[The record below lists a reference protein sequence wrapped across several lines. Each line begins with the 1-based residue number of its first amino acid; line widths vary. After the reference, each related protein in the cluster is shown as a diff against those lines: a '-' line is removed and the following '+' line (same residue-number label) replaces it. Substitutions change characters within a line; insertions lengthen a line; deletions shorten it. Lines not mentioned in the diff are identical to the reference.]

1 MTQPIPLWTH
11 SRGTGRSIVFIHGW
25 TMDHRDEM
33 RTYEPI
39 FSGLEGWR
47 RHYLDLPGMGRT
59 PPSPTIRTLDDMLA
73 ACLDAIAA
81 LVGRGRFC
89 LAGTSAGAYLAR
101 GVLARMRGQV
111 AGLLLRVPLVVPG
124 DADRDLDK
132 VRPLITD
139 DAAVAV
145 LDADERAALGEVL
158 VQTPA
163 YVATLRAKLHEAV
176 APAQQLADDPFL
188 SAIRDDPAR
197 YRFSFD
203 PDAAPVLCAGPSLIV
218 AGRHDTHVGYRDAWR
233 LMAKLP
239 RAGFAVLD
247 RAEHGL
253 PIDQQALFSALV
265 HDWLVRVREQEGA
278 QG

>member
-1 MTQPIPLWTH
+1 MSGPARLWAR
-11 SRGTGRSIVFIHGW
+11 SEGAGRPIVFIHGW

-39 FSGLEGWR
+39 LAGLGGWR

-59 PPSPTIRTLDDMLA
+59 PASPGIRTLDDMLE

-81 LVGRGRFC
+81 LVGSERFC

-101 GVLARMRGQV
+101 GVLARRREQV
-111 AGLLLRVPLVVPG
+111 AGVLLRVPLVVPA
-124 DADRDLDK
+124 DAERDRDP
-132 VRPLITD
+132 VAPLIRNE
-139 DAAVAV
+139 AAVAV
-145 LDADERAALGEVL
+145 LDASERAALGEVL

-163 YVATLRAKLHEAV
+163 YVAALRAKLREAV
-176 APAQQLADDPFL
+176 APAQQAADDPFL
-188 SAIRDDPAR
+188 SAIRDDPTR

-203 PDAAPVLCAGPSLIV
+203 LDAAPVLCAGPSLIV

-233 LMAKLP
+233 LVAKLP
-239 RAGFAVLD
+239 RASFAVLD

-253 PIDQQALFSALV
+253 PIDQQDLFSALV
-265 HDWLVRVREQEGA
+265 RDWLVRVAEQERVPG
-278 QG
+278 